1 MCVCVCVC
9 VCIVTES
16 GEVSEKNNKLEFGNV
31 EFDTHIEIGT
41 EGMDV
46 IYCKGYLLNIIKCGE
61 KRANNSVKHQ

>member
-16 GEVSEKNNKLEFGNV
+16 GEVSEKNNKLEFVNV

-41 EGMDV
+41 EGMYV
-46 IYCKGYLLNIIKCGE
+46 IYSKELNGVIF
-61 KRANNSVKHQ
+61 